1 MAFMAYKY
9 GSKVS
14 YEKSI
19 GGISSSNR
27 FSGEI
32 FSWIERFPFIS
43 ITIWSLR
50 KYVANAIAIK
60 TKKKFLSNIK
70 ISGVSQRVVAKKF
83 TQKFASELL
92 IY

>member
-19 GGISSSNR
+19 GGNSSSNR

-32 FSWIERFPFIS
+32 FSWIDRFPLIS
-43 ITIWSLR
+43 IIIWSLR

-60 TKKKFLSNIK
+60 IK
-70 ISGVSQRVVAKKF
+70 IF
-83 TQKFASELL
+83 FE
-92 IY
+92 